1 MARARR
7 QQRNDS
13 NGESGN
19 TTTTERTKS
28 MAGLSSEQIAKLL
41 GKTRQKGLYTEKL
54 NEFIASQEMGVSVKE
69 TWVEMRDKK
78 DTTLKQ
84 GFDNAKGTK
93 EAAEGADLVKVVA
106 SKEDGDVYLI
116 NLALAGETA
125 AEAA

>member
-1 MARARR
+1 
-7 QQRNDS
+7 
-13 NGESGN
+13 
-19 TTTTERTKS
+19 

-54 NEFIASQEMGVSVKE
+54 NEFLQSGEMGVSVKE

-93 EAAEGADLVKVVA
+93 EANEGAELVKVVA
-106 SKEDGDVYLI
+106 SKEDNDVYLI
-116 NLALAGETA
+116 NLALAGVEA